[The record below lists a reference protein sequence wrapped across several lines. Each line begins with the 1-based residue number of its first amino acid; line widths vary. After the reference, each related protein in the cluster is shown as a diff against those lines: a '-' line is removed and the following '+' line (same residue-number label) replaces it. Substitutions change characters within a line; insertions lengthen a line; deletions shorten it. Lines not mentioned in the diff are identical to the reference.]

1 MPYQTNPGLQY
12 DKQHAI
18 TLVAADNVAAA
29 RFIGYD
35 GNYATRDG
43 GVHDAQGVSEAPA
56 PLGYALPCITG
67 YSALVEASGPIALG
81 DWVTVA
87 SDGSGRAT
95 VGSSANHCGRALGQ
109 ASAAGQLIEV
119 QVLAHVHA

>member
-1 MPYQTNPGLQY
+1 MPYQTNTGLQY

-18 TLVAADNVAAA
+18 TLVAAANLAAA

-35 GNYATRDG
+35 GNYATGAG

-56 PLGYALPCITG
+56 PLGYALPCITH
-67 YSALVEASGPIALG
+67 YSALVEASEPIALG

-87 SDGSGRAT
+87 SDGSGRAA

-109 ASAAGQLIEV
+109 ASAAGQLLEV